1 MAILSGPR
9 VRHTVVFSLRH
20 DPGSAEAES
29 FLDALRSLGS
39 IDGVRE
45 LEVVRQ
51 VSVKNTYGLGVV
63 MEFDDQAAYEAYDAH
78 PDHVAFVADRW
89 DAEVTDFMEID
100 FVALG
105 DSGS

>member
-1 MAILSGPR
+1 MATLSGTR

-20 DPGSAEAES
+20 EPGSAEAES

-39 IDGVRE
+39 IDGVRD

-51 VSVKNTYGLGVV
+51 VSVKNTYQLGVV
-63 MEFDDQAAYEAYDAH
+63 MEFEDQAAYEAYNGH
-78 PDHVAFVADRW
+78 PKHVSFVADRW

-105 DSGS
+105 ESGS